1 MKLSIVIPALD
12 EESRIEKCL
21 SSIVRQDIPRTDY
34 EIIVVDGGSRDK
46 TVEIVRKYADKVIL
60 SEKKGIGYQQNVGA
74 IYAAGDI
81 LIFIHA
87 DTYFIR
93 RDIFRKLLE
102 YFEDRT
108 IVGGAIGHKY
118 YPENKYGIKIFNTL
132 DSFLASFFVYLNM
145 PRTGGPVTV
154 VRKDVFNEIDGF
166 IENLYEDVEIGF
178 RLEKIG
184 KIFRDTEISAY
195 SSNRRLE
202 KDGVAKNVLKY
213 ALLNVALKLDKA
225 IEVDYPKIR

>member
-12 EESRIEKCL
+12 EEGRIEKCL

-34 EIIVVDGGSRDK
+34 EIIVADGGSRDE
-46 TVEIVRKYADKVIL
+46 TVEIAKKYADEVIL
-60 SEKKGIGYQQNVGA
+60 SDRKGIGYQQNIGA
-74 IYAAGDI
+74 KYATGDI

-93 RDIFRKLLE
+93 RNIFRKLLE
-102 YFEDRT
+102 YFEDKT

-118 YPENKYGIKIFNTL
+118 YPENKWGIKIFNTF
-132 DSFLASFFVYLNM
+132 DSFLASFFVYLDM
-145 PRTGGPVTV
+145 PRTGGPITV

-184 KIFRDTEISAY
+184 KIFRDIEIGVY
-195 SSNRRLE
+195 SSNRRLKKE
-202 KDGVAKNVLKY
+202 GVTKNVLKY

-225 IEVDYPKIR
+225 IEIDYPKIR